1 MSVLKRPRLYAAAAA
16 LTGAAI
22 ALSACS
28 SSGSGSTDAG
38 ATTAA
43 AASFPSKIRIGY
55 QLVTNGDLVVK
66 NQKLLEKAFGD
77 KVKIEWSQFASGGD
91 VNQAI
96 AAGSIDLGLAG
107 SMAVARGASTGIPY
121 EVPWIFDVIG
131 SSEALVAK
139 PGITSIADLKGK
151 TVATPFASTSHYSL
165 LAALQD
171 AGIDPNSVNIIDSE
185 PDAIVA
191 AWKAGQIDAAY
202 TWNPS
207 LAELIKDGGTTLVD
221 SSQLA
226 AKGKTTY
233 DLAVVTKEFATK
245 YPAAVQTWIDQEDAA
260 VKELQ
265 AGDQKAYDS
274 IAAEANITPAEAQEQ
289 TKGLIFVTAKDQAG
303 ADYLGG
309 TLPTNLY
316 ATAQFNKTLGQI
328 DSVKDEQTYHDAVV
342 PTFAAAAK

>member
-1 MSVLKRPRLYAAAAA
+1 MSALKRPRLYAGAAA
-16 LTGAAI
+16 LAGAAL

-28 SSGSGSTDAG
+28 SSGAGTAG
-38 ATTAA
+38 ADTTAA
-43 AASFPSKIRIGY
+43 ANTAPSKIRIGY

-77 KVKIEWSQFASGGD
+77 KIKIQWSQFASGGD

-96 AAGSIDLGLAG
+96 TAGSLDIGLAG
-107 SMAVARGASTGIPY
+107 SSPVSRGLSTGIAY

-139 PGITSIADLKGK
+139 PGIASIADLKGK

-165 LAALQD
+165 LAALND
-171 AGIDPNSVNIIDSE
+171 AGVDPGSVKIIDSE

-207 LAELIKDGGTTLVD
+207 LAELVKDGGKALVD

-233 DLAVVTKEFATK
+233 DLAVVTKAFATK
-245 YPAAVQTWIDQEDAA
+245 YPSALQTWVAQEDAA

-265 AGDQKAYDS
+265 AGDQKAYES
-274 IAAEANITPAEAQEQ
+274 IAAEANITPDEAKAQ
-289 TKGLIFVTAKDQAG
+289 TNGLIFVTAKDQAG

-309 TLPTNLY
+309 GLPENLY
-316 ATAQFNKTLGQI
+316 AAAQFNKTLGEI
-328 DSVKDEQTYHDAVV
+328 DSVKNEQAYRDSVV
-342 PTFAAAAK
+342 PTFAAAVK